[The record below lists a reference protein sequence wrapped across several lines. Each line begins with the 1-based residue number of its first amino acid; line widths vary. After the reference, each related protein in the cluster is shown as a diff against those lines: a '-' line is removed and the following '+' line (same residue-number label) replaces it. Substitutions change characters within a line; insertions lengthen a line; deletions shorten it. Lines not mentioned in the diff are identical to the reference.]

1 MSTRRASLLV
11 LLSLGSLLLGQ
22 WDAAA
27 ADKSSSVDKNPK
39 TGSLS
44 AVLGVPNMPSLSGLI
59 RPEKM
64 GLLTDNKLT
73 AKDNEAHLLSD
84 NETDVDILSH
94 NVVEILSGIEV
105 FSGLTVNV
113 RISVHRDHKKANKGK
128 GRRKGKSRKA
138 KRR

>member
-1 MSTRRASLLV
+1 MSTRRASLLI

-84 NETDVDILSH
+84 NETDVDILFLFPR
-94 NVVEILSGIEV
+94 V
-105 FSGLTVNV
+105 
-113 RISVHRDHKKANKGK
+113 ANSLCLNFYG
-128 GRRKGKSRKA
+128 GRRGVVFGIIGRSRPSGCVA
-138 KRR
+138 APGLDVGRRLVA

>member
-1 MSTRRASLLV
+1 MRTRRTSLL
-11 LLSLGSLLLGQ
+11 LMLSLGLALLGQ
-22 WDAAA
+22 RNAVA

-64 GLLTDNKLT
+64 GVLTDNKFT

-84 NETDVDILSH
+84 NETDVDILSD
-94 NVVEILSGIEV
+94 NVLEILSGIEV
-105 FSGLTVNV
+105 FSGLTVKV
-113 RISVHRDHKKANKGK
+113 KISVHRDHKKANKGRGK
-128 GRRKGKSRKA
+128 KKGKSRKA